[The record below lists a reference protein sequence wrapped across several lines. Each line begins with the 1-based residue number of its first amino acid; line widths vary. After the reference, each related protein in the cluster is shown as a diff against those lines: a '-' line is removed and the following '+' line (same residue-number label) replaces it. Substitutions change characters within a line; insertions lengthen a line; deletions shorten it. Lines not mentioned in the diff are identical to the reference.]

1 MNMTDGKP
9 NNTEPPIDPK
19 SDPVDDTIEK
29 FSEIK
34 NKYETTIQEKDKEIE
49 ELKKKLQAK
58 DSEVN
63 DTIQSLNDEVNEKLA
78 QAEEL
83 KKLQESVNDLLHDK
97 AEATVDKYI
106 REGKIAP
113 AQKEKALQLCLSDQD
128 MFISLYEDA
137 PSIVDTTPKPR
148 STRVNGDVE
157 KMAAYF
163 KN

>member
-1 MNMTDGKP
+1 MADEKP
-9 NNTEPPIDPK
+9 VTETPVEPTPQNEVDPL
-19 SDPVDDTIEK
+19 EK
-29 FSEIK
+29 FGEIK
-34 NKYETTIQEKDKEIE
+34 EKYEKTIQDKDKEIE
-49 ELKKKLQAK
+49 ELKKQLKAK
-58 DSEVN
+58 DGEVN
-63 DTIQSLNDEVNEKLA
+63 DTIQHLNDEVNEKLQ

-83 KKLQESVNDLLHDK
+83 KQLQENVNELLHDK

-106 REGKIAP
+106 REGKIVP

>member
-1 MNMTDGKP
+1 MGEETTVMDPTP
-9 NNTEPPIDPK
+9 TEPTNNE
-19 SDPVDDTIEK
+19 VDVLDK
-29 FSEIK
+29 FGEIK
-34 NKYETTIQEKDKEIE
+34 ERYEKELSDKDKEIE
-49 ELKKKLQAK
+49 ELKKALSLK
-58 DSEVN
+58 DKEVN
-63 DTIQSLNDEVNEKLA
+63 DTINDLNDEVNEKLA

-83 KKLQESVNDLLHDK
+83 KALQANVQELLNDK
-97 AEATVDKYI
+97 ANALVDKYI
-106 REGKIAP
+106 SEGKLVP
-113 AQKEKALQLCLSDQD
+113 AQREKALNLCLADQD